1 MQKIFMLCLV
11 GALAL
16 ATTSCKEDKKTITLQ
31 TITVNGQMYEVKS
44 AFYADE
50 PADAEDEAAF
60 ELGLFPTEL
69 TAVPEEEPDFYVTI
83 DMSESLYGKT
93 IDLTKPLVQGTMPW
107 PYLCITAKNGSSKIS
122 IDFDEDWI
130 AGKVTAGKLTVTKN
144 GDKFTVEL
152 SVTLSDGQFISAAW
166 TGKATKM
173 EIPG

>member
-1 MQKIFMLCLV
+1 MKRILMLCLA

-16 ATTSCKEDKKTITLQ
+16 GTTSCKDEEVVTVQ

-69 TAVPEEEPDFYVTI
+69 TTVPEEEPDFYITI
-83 DMSESLYGKT
+83 DMSESLWGKT
-93 IDLTKPLVQGTMPW
+93 IDLTKPLVQGSMPW

-130 AGKVTAGKLTVTKN
+130 EGKVTAGKLTATKN
-144 GDKFTVEL
+144 GDRFAVEL
-152 SVTLSDGQFISAAW
+152 YATLSDGQYIAADWKGTAKKAEIS
-166 TGKATKM
+166 
-173 EIPG
+173 E